1 MKTEKQRLFALTGAL
16 CGAAYLTLNRLWPSL
31 PDFLLGLLVGLALV
45 LLIAGLLPEEYWRG
59 LRKWKRRG
67 E

>member
-1 MKTEKQRLFALTGAL
+1 MKTEKQRLLALIGAL
-16 CGAAYLTLNRLWPSL
+16 CGAAYLTFNRLWPSL
-31 PDFLLGLLVGLALV
+31 PDFLLGVLVGLSLV
-45 LLIAGLLPEEYWRG
+45 LLIVGLLPAENWRK

>member
-1 MKTEKQRLFALTGAL
+1 MKTKKQGLFALTGAL
-16 CGAAYLTLNRLWPSL
+16 CGAAYLTLNRLWSSL
-31 PDFLLGLLVGLALV
+31 PDFLLGVLVGLSLV
-45 LLIAGLLPEEYWRG
+45 LLIVGLQPAESWRK

>member
-1 MKTEKQRLFALTGAL
+1 MKMEKQKLLAAVGCL
-16 CGAAYLTLNRLWPSL
+16 CGAAYLTLNHLLPSL
-31 PDFLLGLLVGLALV
+31 PDFLLGLLLGL
-45 LLIAGLLPEEYWRG
+45 GLTLMVTGMLPAEGWRK